1 MFLRL
6 TSEEFNHH
14 SIHTDQRFLLDHVP
28 LTVRIL
34 IFEENIQTR
43 KCTIAKN
50 SKKENNFVKK
60 VIVLIKELN
69 TIYIH
74 NKENLESIVQEFAN
88 NMNDIWYKYPKL
100 VNVMKHSKSWQNENY
115 QNFLE
120 TYRNLRQLDNWKV
133 FKKAVKISKWE
144 FFNNKIQEILNKR
157 KDPWEFINWVKKRKL
172 LAIKAIKH
180 NSHLYLEI
188 EDLWQAF
195 YESFNLAQY

>member
-1 MFLRL
+1 
-6 TSEEFNHH
+6 
-14 SIHTDQRFLLDHVP
+14 
-28 LTVRIL
+28 
-34 IFEENIQTR
+34 
-43 KCTIAKN
+43 
-50 SKKENNFVKK
+50 
-60 VIVLIKELN
+60 
-69 TIYIH
+69 
-74 NKENLESIVQEFAN
+74 
-88 NMNDIWYKYPKL
+88 
-100 VNVMKHSKSWQNENY
+100 MKHSKSWQNENY

-133 FKKAVKISKWE
+133 FKKAVKIFKWE

-157 KDPWEFINWVKKRKL
+157 KDPWELINWVKKRKL